1 MAPRIEIV
9 PAREEWTS
17 DFVDLRRQIIAVA
30 PGGSYAHHIG
40 STAVPG
46 LSAKDVI
53 DIQLTVKN
61 LELVDVASIE
71 KVGFR
76 QIVGLVDHPPAGVF
90 LNNVELRKLFFRGTG
105 RATNLHIREQGRFN
119 QRYALLCRDY
129 LRARPAVSRAYE
141 LIKLRLASRFPN
153 DGDAY
158 YEIKDPVFDIIV
170 AGASDWSA
178 LTNWS
183 EPPPD

>member
-1 MAPRIEIV
+1 MPPQIEIV
-9 PAREEWTS
+9 PAREKWTR
-17 DFVDLRRQIIAVA
+17 DFVELRRRIVA
-30 PGGSYAHHIG
+30 AAPTGSYAHHIG

-53 DIQLTVKN
+53 DIQLTVGN
-61 LELVDVASIE
+61 LEQVDPALIE

-76 QIVGLVDHPPAGVF
+76 HIVGLVDHPPAGV
-90 LNNVELRKLFFRGTG
+90 LLENIELRKLFFRGTG
-105 RATNLHIREQGRFN
+105 RATNLHVRERGRFN
-119 QRYALLCRDY
+119 QRFALLCRDY
-129 LRARPAVSRAYE
+129 LRARPAAARAYE
-141 LIKLRLASRFPN
+141 LIKLRLASRFP
-153 DGDAY
+153 DDEDAY

-178 LTNWS
+178 LVNWS